1 METSIIYRLECQIV
15 TETIARQAVFAPL
28 QVEGAVERIVRRIG
42 EAIGSGVLAP
52 GERLPPEAELAAML
66 EVAPMTLR
74 QALAV
79 LREAGVLATRRGRG
93 GGSFVA
99 EAAVGSL
106 ATGGRVPAA
115 AELRELTDWRRAV
128 SGECAALA
136 AERSDAAALR
146 TIGLAAVEVG
156 GAAGSFAAYRLADS
170 RFHLAI
176 AEAAG
181 SSRLVAAETA
191 IQAELGEILAVVPGP
206 ASARRVSSAGHE
218 PLVAALAAR
227 NVAASR
233 LAVER
238 HIEATHD
245 WIVGLR
251 LGRLKT

>member
-1 METSIIYRLECQIV
+1 M
-15 TETIARQAVFAPL
+15 
-28 QVEGAVERIVRRIG
+28 
-42 EAIGSGVLAP
+42 
-52 GERLPPEAELAAML
+52 
-66 EVAPMTLR
+66 
-74 QALAV
+74 
-79 LREAGVLATRRGRG
+79 LATRRGRG

-136 AERSDAAALR
+136 AERSDSAALR
-146 TIGLAAVEVG
+146 TIGLAAAEVG

-181 SSRLVAAETA
+181 SNRLVAAETA

-206 ASARRVSSAGHE
+206 ETALRASSEGHA
-218 PLVAALAAR
+218 PLLAAVAAGDPAAAR
-227 NVAASR
+227 A
-233 LAVER
+233 AVER
-238 HIEATHD
+238 HVEATHD
-245 WIVGLR
+245 WVVGLR
-251 LGRLKT
+251 LGRLL